1 MSLDFLSKEDD
12 ISFKRILELYSLG
25 NFLKASQILE
35 NLKEKYPNNFILE
48 NIHGLIFSS
57 QCKYEDA
64 LLKLT
69 KAIKIKPDFVEGYY
83 NIGTIYLKTE
93 KFKEAIIY
101 FKKSLDIKKNYLN
114 SYFNLADCYKRLGE
128 ISEAIN
134 NYNNYIKH
142 KPEDEEAYNNLGKI
156 YFELKDHEKAK
167 YNLNKALSINIG
179 SVDANFYMGLI
190 LSNEKKYILA
200 VNFLQRTID
209 LDKSLYLAYLELA
222 KIFRESLKLYEA
234 INVLKNFIDKNLD
247 QQNSLS
253 DCYNFL
259 GRIQIQI
266 GDINGAYKSFDLC
279 LSFPKKNSNH
289 FKPYIF
295 SYNYNV
301 NFNKKKY
308 FELINDYKKLL
319 NIKKDYKNKFSYK
332 DCKKI
337 KLGFLSSDFRDHAVG
352 YQIIG
357 VLEKLKLEKDFEL
370 FGYSLNTSDSEDELS
385 KRFKL
390 LFNCW
395 FDVTSLDAISIA
407 EKIRSDKV
415 QILFD
420 LNGFTG
426 GNLIEVFIHRPAPIQ
441 ISWAGY
447 LASTGLE
454 EIDYVVIDPY
464 IFSDQFNL
472 LFTEKPLI
480 LKNIW
485 SILTYF
491 EDVNISQKIPFHN
504 NGYITFGSFNSLP
517 KINDEV
523 IKIWSTILNKVENSQ
538 LLIIALGLKDE
549 KVKNN
554 LKKLFYNYLVRP
566 EQLIFKE
573 DLSRKELFN
582 QYNLVDIALDTFP
595 YGGGTTSLEASWMC
609 VPILTKSGDSFLSRC
624 GESIN
629 SNLGMTDWICK
640 NNDEYIIKAIKFS
653 SDIKNLQKIK
663 DYLLNNRDQTSLFN
677 SELFAK
683 NFTDVLKRVWKD
695 YSNKKIK

>member
-35 NLKEKYPNNFILE
+35 NLKEKYPDNFILE

-101 FKKSLDIKKNYLN
+101 FKKSLDIKKSYFN

-128 ISEAIN
+128 INEAIN
-134 NYNNYIKH
+134 NYNYYIQY
-142 KPEDEEAYNNLGKI
+142 KPSDEEAYNNLGKI
-156 YFELKDHEKAK
+156 YFELRDHEKAK
-167 YNLNKALSINIG
+167 YNLDKALSINIG
-179 SVDANFYMGLI
+179 SVNANFYMGLI
-190 LSNEKKYILA
+190 LSKEKKYVLA
-200 VNFLQRTID
+200 VNFLERTID
-209 LDKSLYLAYLELA
+209 LDKSLYPAYLELA
-222 KIFRESLKLYEA
+222 KIFKESFKFYEA
-234 INVLKNFIDKNLD
+234 INVLNSFIDKNLD
-247 QQNSLS
+247 QQDSLS

-259 GRIQIQI
+259 GKIQIEI
-266 GDINGAYKSFDLC
+266 GDSENAYKSFELS
-279 LSFPKKNSNH
+279 LSFPKKNPNH

-295 SYNYNV
+295 SYNYNI

-308 FELINDYKKLL
+308 FELINDYKNSL
-319 NIKKDYKNKFSYK
+319 NIKKESKNSFFYK
-332 DCKKI
+332 DNKKI
-337 KLGFLSSDFRDHAVG
+337 KIGFLSSDFREHAVG

-370 FGYSLNTSDSEDELS
+370 YGYSLNTLESDDLLS
-385 KRFKL
+385 QRFKL
-390 LFNCW
+390 SFNCW
-395 FDVTSLDAISIA
+395 LDVAGLDAASIS
-407 EKIRSDKV
+407 EKIRSDGI

-426 GNLIEVFIHRPAPIQ
+426 SNLIEVFIHKPAPIQ
-441 ISWAGY
+441 VSWAGY
-447 LASTGLE
+447 LAPTGLE
-454 EIDYVVIDPY
+454 QIDYVVVDQY
-464 IFSDQFNL
+464 ILSDQFNP

-480 LKNIW
+480 LDNIW
-485 SILTYF
+485 STLTYF
-491 EDVNISQKIPFHN
+491 EDVNVSQKIPSYT
-504 NGYITFGSFNSLP
+504 NGFITFGSFNNLP

-523 IKIWSTILNKVENSQ
+523 VKIWSAILNKVENSK

-554 LKKLFYNYLVRP
+554 LKKLFYNNSVRP

-573 DLSRKELFN
+573 DSSRKELFN
-582 QYNLVDIALDTFP
+582 QYNFVDIALDTFP

-629 SNLGMTDWICK
+629 LNLGMSDWICK
-640 NNDEYIIKAIKFS
+640 NNDEYIFKAIKFS

-663 DYLLNNRDQTSLFN
+663 SYLLNNRDKSSLFN
-677 SELFAK
+677 LDLFVK
-683 NFTDVLKRVWKD
+683 NFAGALKRIWED
-695 YSNKKIK
+695 YSIKQ

>member
-35 NLKEKYPNNFILE
+35 NLKEKYPDNFILE

-57 QCKYEDA
+57 QGKYEDA
-64 LLKLT
+64 LLMLT
-69 KAIKIKPDFVEGYY
+69 KAIKIKPDFIEGYY

-134 NYNNYIKH
+134 NYNNYIQH

-266 GDINGAYKSFDLC
+266 GDINAAYKSFDLS

-407 EKIRSDKV
+407 EKIRSDEV

-504 NGYITFGSFNSLP
+504 NGYITFGSFNNLP

-538 LLIIALGLKDE
+538 LLIIASGLKDE

-695 YSNKKIK
+695 YSNKK

>member
-25 NFLKASQILE
+25 NFLEASQILE
-35 NLKEKYPNNFILE
+35 NLKEKYPDNFILE

-57 QCKYEDA
+57 QGKYEDA
-64 LLKLT
+64 LLMLT

-83 NIGTIYLKTE
+83 NIGTTYLKTE